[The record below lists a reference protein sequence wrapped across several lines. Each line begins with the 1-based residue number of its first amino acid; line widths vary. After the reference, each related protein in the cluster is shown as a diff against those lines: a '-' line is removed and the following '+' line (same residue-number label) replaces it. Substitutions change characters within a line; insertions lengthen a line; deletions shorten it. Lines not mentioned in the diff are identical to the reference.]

1 MQLLTTAL
9 TDDVPLT
16 NEFEVSMPRNKM
28 APPLANAGFKSVP
41 YKKGCVLAKLPV
53 KDELVMTEA
62 KLRTNKA
69 PPPTYPSHFLDKR
82 EEWKDSESKRQV
94 EFKKL
99 EPTMLRERTPGL
111 YCALLVIIGNAWTN
125 L

>member
-1 MQLLTTAL
+1 LADELGEGS
-9 TDDVPLT
+9 V
-16 NEFEVSMPRNKM
+16 PRNRI
-28 APPLANAGFKSVP
+28 APPLANAGFNNIEPKFPVN
-41 YKKGCVLAKLPV
+41 GRVLAKLPE

-69 PPPTYPSHFLDKR
+69 PPPTYPLHFWKRR
-82 EEWKDSESKRQV
+82 EELKDSESKRQV

-99 EPTMLRERTPGL
+99 ESTMLRERTPGL
-111 YCALLVIIGNAWTN
+111 YCALLMLIGEAWTN

>member
-1 MQLLTTAL
+1 M
-9 TDDVPLT
+9 
-16 NEFEVSMPRNKM
+16 
-28 APPLANAGFKSVP
+28 
-41 YKKGCVLAKLPV
+41 PV

-69 PPPTYPSHFLDKR
+69 PPPTYPLHFWNRR
-82 EEWKDSESKRQV
+82 EELKDSESKRQV

-99 EPTMLRERTPGL
+99 ESAMLRERTPGL
-111 YCALLVIIGNAWTN
+111 YCALLVLIGKAWTN

>member
-1 MQLLTTAL
+1 MDELGERS
-9 TDDVPLT
+9 V
-16 NEFEVSMPRNKM
+16 PRNRI
-28 APPLANAGFKSVP
+28 APPLANAGFNDGGPEPKAP
-41 YKKGCVLAKLPV
+41 ANGRVLAKLPE

-69 PPPTYPSHFLDKR
+69 PPPTYPLHFWNRR
-82 EEWKDSESKRQV
+82 EELKDSESKRQV

-99 EPTMLRERTPGL
+99 ESAMLRERTPGL
-111 YCALLVIIGNAWTN
+111 YCALLVLIGKAWTN